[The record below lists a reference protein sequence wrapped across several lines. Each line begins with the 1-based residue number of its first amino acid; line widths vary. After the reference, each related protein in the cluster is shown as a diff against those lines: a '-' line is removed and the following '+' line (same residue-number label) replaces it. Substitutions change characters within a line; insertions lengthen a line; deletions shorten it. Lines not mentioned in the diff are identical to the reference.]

1 MQPFKKPINRYF
13 HWLVGLFGSNF
24 VASCG
29 GGGSSNQQNTTDGKT
44 SNVVENNDDVTIPLE
59 NGVSTNAPPEI
70 ISIPNT
76 VTDGASSIGTILI
89 SDENMQD
96 ITVSVTG
103 TDGQFFE
110 LQDTQLHLVVPASI
124 DAKSNY
130 DFTITVTDELNQSN
144 SQDVRLKVVQD
155 NELRVEME
163 ETDGVLVVRI
173 FIDPSSDPG
182 GRGVESLEVTVK
194 YDPDLAEVILG
205 SFEHNLEMGVPNFNE
220 DGNLRLAGI
229 SLSPQTNLSE
239 SIMSFNL
246 SVENVQN
253 SNDLILQFVNINVD
267 GVDFSSSEILVA

>member
-13 HWLVGLFGSNF
+13 HWLVGFFGSNF

-29 GGGSSNQQNTTDGKT
+29 GGGSSLQQNTTDGKT
-44 SNVVENNDDVTIPLE
+44 PNVVENNDDVTIPLE

-70 ISIPNT
+70 ISILNT
-76 VTDGASSIGTILI
+76 VTNGASSIGTILI
-89 SDENMQD
+89 SDENIQD

-103 TDGQFFE
+103 IDSQFFE

-130 DFTITVTDELNQSN
+130 DFTITVTDELNQSD
-144 SQDVRLKVVQD
+144 SQDVRLQVVQD
-155 NELRVEME
+155 NELRVEID

-173 FIDPSSDPG
+173 FIDPRSDPG
-182 GRGVESLEVTVK
+182 SRGVESLEVTVK
-194 YDPDLAEVILG
+194 YDPDLAEIIQG
-205 SFEHNLEMGVPNFNE
+205 SFEHNLEMGIPNFNE

-229 SLSPQTNLSE
+229 SLSPQTNLSD

-253 SNDLILQFVNINVD
+253 ATDLILQFVNINVD
-267 GVDFSSSEILVA
+267 GVDFAASEILVA